1 MVTLTVTLTVTL
13 ARFLVLRSQHRAFSR
28 KRETTRMIAVR
39 RKPQWL
45 YLRKKID
52 HFVCITF
59 DLGFI
64 LHAHYFTLC
73 MTLFREN
80 GMGIFDDIGLDFGF

>member
-1 MVTLTVTLTVTL
+1 M
-13 ARFLVLRSQHRAFSR
+13 AISNW
-28 KRETTRMIAVR
+28 E
-39 RKPQWL
+39 
-45 YLRKKID
+45 KID
-52 HFVCITF
+52 HFVCVTF